1 MTDHRDVYWDELG
14 IAWCAITPQTKVVAQ
29 RLEVRLQRQAILA
42 MTGLIVGFP
51 LGAAGLLLGLYTIV
65 GGWESNTWN
74 FVVRG
79 VAIIAVSVIGL
90 VGLSR
95 LAPVTRD
102 IATKSLS
109 DLIDSAVDRARRTLL
124 VSQLG
129 LYGCAV
135 AAVLGLFGVVVRT
148 YLSGLPKLSPAID
161 LAILAV
167 VAFGLFQCGRHI
179 RVHLEKMLALKHALE
194 SVGEPQ

>member
-1 MTDHRDVYWDELG
+1 MTDHKDAYWDELG

-29 RLEVRLQRQAILA
+29 RLEARLQRQAILA
-42 MTGLIVGFP
+42 MTGLIVGLP
-51 LGAAGLLLGLYTIV
+51 LGAAGLLLGLYTSV

-95 LAPVTRD
+95 LAPVTKD
-102 IATKSLS
+102 VATKSLS
-109 DLIDSAVDRARRTLL
+109 DLIDSAVARARRTLL

-129 LYGCAV
+129 LYACAV
-135 AAVLGLFGVVVRT
+135 AAAFGLVGVVVRT
-148 YLSGLPKLSPAID
+148 YLSGLPKMSPAID
-161 LAILAV
+161 LAIVAV
-167 VAFGLFQCGRHI
+167 VAFGLFAYGRHL
-179 RVHLEKMLALKHALE
+179 RVHLEKMRALKHALE
-194 SVGEPQ
+194 SVG

>member
-1 MTDHRDVYWDELG
+1 MTDHKDAYWDELG

-42 MTGLIVGFP
+42 MTCLIVGLP
-51 LGAAGLLLGLYTIV
+51 LGAAGVLLGIYTSL

-79 VAIIAVSVIGL
+79 VAIIAVSVIAL

-95 LAPVTRD
+95 LAPVTQD
-102 IATKSLS
+102 VATKSLS
-109 DLIDSAVDRARRTLL
+109 DLIDCTIDRARRTLL
-124 VSQLG
+124 LSRMG
-129 LYGCAV
+129 LYACAV
-135 AAVLGLFGVVVRT
+135 AAVFGLVGVVIRT
-148 YLSGLPKLSPAID
+148 YLSGLPKMSPFID

-167 VAFGLFQCGRHI
+167 VTVGLLAYGRQI
-179 RVHLEKMLALKHALE
+179 RVHLEKMRALKHALE
-194 SVGEPQ
+194 SVG